1 MSLTPRENALL
12 SVELDGLAE
21 TFCSLCGRPSAE
33 NICPPCLHGREG
45 SPFPVDAP
53 AESVGMSSSAAEPF
67 HLRDLTAPGLMRLP
81 EPTEDALLLGPL
93 VIRGGRTIIVGD
105 TGHGKTALSAQI
117 VAAILT
123 GSEALGYQGA
133 RAGPALILDLEQG
146 LRTIKR
152 VLREAGLDDRTDLI
166 YVPCPDG
173 LALDTRDEHLAELD
187 RVIGEH
193 RPAVVCLDPWY
204 KAHRADANEERAVVD
219 LMRILDALRVR
230 YGFALILPAHPR
242 KDPTSNGAR
251 RLTLHD
257 VAGSGALTRGV
268 EVVVA
273 IERLSHGYARLR
285 ILKDRDGDL
294 PVGEAW
300 PLIFTRGEGFRLD
313 PKEEQTT
320 EELEQRI
327 LSDESREWRTSKE
340 WSAELS
346 VQHMRAKRL
355 LEQLAETG
363 RVQAMVGPPGR
374 SPRAHCYRTAPA
386 GGSSREQ

>member
-1 MSLTPRENALL
+1 M
-12 SVELDGLAE
+12 
-21 TFCSLCGRPSAE
+21 
-33 NICPPCLHGREG
+33 
-45 SPFPVDAP
+45 
-53 AESVGMSSSAAEPF
+53 
-67 HLRDLTAPGLMRLP
+67 
-81 EPTEDALLLGPL
+81 
-93 VIRGGRTIIVGD
+93 
-105 TGHGKTALSAQI
+105 
-117 VAAILT
+117 
-123 GSEALGYQGA
+123 
-133 RAGPALILDLEQG
+133 
-146 LRTIKR
+146 
-152 VLREAGLDDRTDLI
+152 
-166 YVPCPDG
+166 
-173 LALDTRDEHLAELD
+173 
-187 RVIGEH
+187 IGEH

-346 VQHMRAKRL
+346 VSTCERSDCSSSSPKPAASRRWSDRPEDRHAHTATEL
-355 LEQLAETG
+355 L
-363 RVQAMVGPPGR
+363 
-374 SPRAHCYRTAPA
+374 PRR
-386 GGSSREQ
+386 GSSREQ